1 MLGRGGAD
9 GDCKKQKLQHCS
21 YPNQWRIPATTTR
34 LPTKAC
40 TTTSTGRGPPRV
52 QEVMC
57 ARTVARTA
65 FARMFWRCCPTHA
78 VLLLL
83 LLLRLLLWAALL
95 QVLFPWAVL
104 LLRLLALLPLLWAGL
119 LQVLFPWAVLLLRLL
134 ALLPLLWAALM
145 QPTMPPRALLRCSR
159 TTATEWLQQLARP
172 LLRFTH

>member
-83 LLLRLLLWAALL
+83 LLLLLRLLLWAA
-95 QVLFPWAVL
+95 
-104 LLRLLALLPLLWAGL
+104 L

-145 QPTMPPRALLRCSR
+145 QPTMPWRALLRCSR
-159 TTATEWLQQLARP
+159 TTATEWLQQLAHA
-172 LLRFTH
+172 LLRFTNK

>member
-1 MLGRGGAD
+1 MYTHGTVMVAVGAMGRGGAD

-83 LLLRLLLWAALL
+83 LLLLRLLLWAA
-95 QVLFPWAVL
+95 
-104 LLRLLALLPLLWAGL
+104 L